1 MNATILSN
9 NQKHYPVLLNEILSI
24 ISPQNGGTFI
34 DCTFGLGGYSR
45 AILNYPKT
53 KVIALD
59 RDINSKKFADPIKL
73 LNKDRFFFYNS
84 KFSDLDKLN
93 LKNENISTII
103 FDLGFSFSQ
112 IKDYERGLSFDS
124 KGPLDMRLGLNEF
137 SASDV
142 INKLD
147 EKDLVK
153 IFKYFGEEKD
163 SKRIAKN
170 IIRERKNKFIDTQKL
185 VKIINSSKKKNYKR
199 THNSTKVFQALRIF
213 VNKEITE
220 LIKGL
225 IKSVKILKKNGIL
238 VFVSFH
244 SIEDKII
251 KTFFKLLSEKD
262 KISRYIPENEKKIN
276 ILRLDKRKPI
286 LPSDD
291 EIKINKPSRS
301 AKLRYA
307 IKINELKIF
316 EDEIFEK
323 FKYLIDIE
331 KLSNK
336 L

>member
-9 NQKHYPVLLNEILSI
+9 NHKHYPVLLNEILSI

-34 DCTFGLGGYSR
+34 DCTFGLGGYSS
-45 AILNYPKT
+45 AILNFPKT

-59 RDINSKKFADPIKL
+59 RDINSKKFADSIKH
-73 LNKDRFFFYNS
+73 LNKDRFFFHNS

-93 LKNENISTII
+93 LENENINSII
-103 FDLGFSFSQ
+103 FDLGFSLNQ
-112 IKDYERGLSFDS
+112 IKDYKRGFSFES
-124 KGPLDMRLGLNEF
+124 KGSLDMRLGLNKF
-137 SASDV
+137 SASEV

-163 SKRIAKN
+163 SKRIAKS
-170 IIRERKNKFIDTQKL
+170 IIRERKNQLIDTQIL
-185 VKIINSSKKKNYKR
+185 VKIINSSKKKNYKK

-213 VNKEITE
+213 VNKEISE

-225 IKSVKILKKNGIL
+225 IKSVKILKKNGII

-244 SIEDKII
+244 SLEDKII
-251 KTFFKLLSEKD
+251 KTFFKLLSENNKT
-262 KISRYIPENEKKIN
+262 SRYLPENEKKIN
-276 ILRLDKRKPI
+276 ILKVEKKKPI
-286 LPSDD
+286 TPTDE

-307 IKINELKIF
+307 IKINDLKII
-316 EDEIFEK
+316 ENEIFEK

-331 KLSNK
+331 NLSEKL
-336 L
+336 